1 MGIFK
6 PIKHMFSG
14 TGGGTIQ
21 AKDPATGQPDQGP
34 PSVKEAMLSMIAE
47 SPALPHIPSTPAD
60 TKDRFHDNS
69 PASLQEEI
77 SARALVTTTTERVR
91 LLSMHPHMY
100 EVEDFLTDEESTHLK
115 ELVVNSLARSKIS
128 ATGGG
133 AVTTPNR
140 TSSGCFVPTRLS
152 STDPIVIRIE
162 NRIAKHIGCSASA
175 EGGAES
181 LYVIRYLEGEF
192 FKLHFDNKHV
202 SRGERVKRS
211 MTIMLYLSDVE
222 EGGQTIFPL
231 ATPIAEVD
239 DLTHADGGHTSLFR
253 RFFPSA
259 TSRNPNQADPDAL
272 IDQEA
277 WWQENIEKAT
287 GRLRDGYDGHNGYR
301 GVIVQPKRNKALF
314 FHNTDA
320 RGDEDLLTVHAG
332 LPVVRGVKWAA
343 TKWVHGDAMM
353 PKWPL

>member
-1 MGIFK
+1 
-6 PIKHMFSG
+6 MF
-14 TGGGTIQ
+14 GGAGEDASQSKGASTERV
-21 AKDPATGQPDQGP
+21 DLGP
-34 PSVKEAMLSMIAE
+34 PSVAEAMLNNFAE
-47 SPALPHIPSTPAD
+47 SRAHPRKVITPPD

-77 SARALVTTTTERVR
+77 SANKPEETTLGRIHV
-91 LLSMHPHMY
+91 LSMHPQMY
-100 EVEDFLTDEESTHLK
+100 EVEDFLTDEESLHLK
-115 ELVVNSLARSKIS
+115 SLVVNSLTRSKIS

-133 AVTTPNR
+133 AVMTPNR
-140 TSSGCFVPTRLS
+140 TSTGCFVPTRLS

-162 NRIAKHIGCSASA
+162 SRIAKHIGCSASA
-175 EGGAES
+175 ESGAES

-202 SRGERVKRS
+202 PRGDRVKRS
-211 MTIMLYLSDVE
+211 VTVMLYLSDVE

-231 ATPIAEVD
+231 ATPVTPED
-239 DLTHADGGHTSLFR
+239 DLTPTSGSHTSLFR
-253 RFFPSA
+253 RLFPSS
-259 TSRNPNQADPDAL
+259 TSRNSNPTDPDAL

-277 WWQENIEKAT
+277 WWQENIDQAT
-287 GRLRDGYDGHNGYR
+287 GRLHESYSGHNGYQ

-320 RGDEDLLTVHAG
+320 RGEEDLLTVHAG

-343 TKWVHGDAMM
+343 TKWVHGDAT
-353 PKWPL
+353 WPL